1 MKYAIDKDVITSMKD
16 LKEGEIS
23 VVSTENY
30 NTLLFGTQL
39 SEITENKVEVGLK
52 FIVRST
58 YSNEVLM
65 IDDEIVQDLELLK
78 SDVRGIT
85 GYFQVV
91 HTLDTF
97 IRKQAKVK
105 SKLMAKTH
113 LTTLGLYYNRE
124 LNKIYHVMN
133 LVVLDDDRYDFLDM
147 FNLENITWEKIVEL
161 ISSRRVS
168 KFDKMVL
175 SQLRIVK

>member
-1 MKYAIDKDVITSMKD
+1 
-16 LKEGEIS
+16 
-23 VVSTENY
+23 
-30 NTLLFGTQL
+30 
-39 SEITENKVEVGLK
+39 
-52 FIVRST
+52 
-58 YSNEVLM
+58 M
-65 IDDEIVQDLELLK
+65 IEDEIVQDLELLK